1 MNFDKKWKDLNIGMC
16 ILLFMTLKA
25 NTIYCGDNLAVLQG
39 FEDNSVDLCYIDP
52 PFFTSKQYEVIWK
65 DGAEIRS
72 FDDRWVKMAEGRYT
86 KDINV
91 YLNFMEPRLRE
102 IHRVLKPTGSFYLH
116 CDWHADAYLRVL
128 CDTIFDKE
136 PNSVIQWQRHTGKS
150 NATKSFTVLTDTI
163 LLYTKTDK
171 FSFNPMYV
179 DIEDENTLKM
189 YKFSNDKGKYRIGNI
204 IRGAG
209 SAEKNRTGES
219 RFFSDVNKTVTL
231 DGQHSWTWT
240 QERINEYLKERSFYW
255 SSTGFPNYKIYYKG
269 MPCSNIWLNMY
280 MGNTS
285 KERLGYPTQ
294 KPEALLER
302 IIKASSN
309 EGDVVLDAFAGCGT
323 TLAVAKRLNRQF
335 VGIDVS
341 ADACH
346 VLAQRVGYP
355 IADIIGMAFTAEE
368 VAALT
373 GYQFQNAVIRLLDPS
388 SNTIKVNNRGADG
401 GIDGSYFDLLISV
414 KKFKAG
420 RKDLDEFVA
429 TLYRNKKNEGMF
441 IALEYTSDF
450 TKEVARLGREQK
462 ISIYPFTLAE
472 IIAEKHKS
480 LTRKEDKAH
489 GKL

>member
-1 MNFDKKWKDLNIGMC
+1 MERFKYWNVY
-16 ILLFMTLKA
+16 ILIMTLKA

-102 IHRVLKPTGSFYLH
+102 IHRVLKQTGSFYLH

-128 CDTIFDKE
+128 CDGIFGYENFRNGITWRRCHPK
-136 PNSVIQWQRHTGKS
+136 G
-150 NATKSFTVLTDTI
+150 NAKGMANNTDTI
-163 LLYTKTDK
+163 FYYTKSDAFCFKTIY
-171 FSFNPMYV
+171 SEYS
-179 DIEDENTLKM
+179 EATLKM
-189 YKFSNDKGKYRIGNI
+189 YQFDDKDCKGKYRAVAINAPGGSGYKYDLGLGEKCPESGYRWTETTMRQKISDGLVMIKSGNVPTQK
-204 IRGAG
+204 RYL
-209 SAEKNRTGES
+209 SES
-219 RFFSDVNKTVTL
+219 KGVPL
-231 DGQHSWTWT
+231 DNLWDNIENVVG
-240 QERINEYLKERSFYW
+240 NES
-255 SSTGFPNYKIYYKG
+255 
-269 MPCSNIWLNMY
+269 
-280 MGNTS
+280 
-285 KERLGYPTQ
+285 LGYPTQ

-309 EGDVVLDAFAGCGT
+309 EGDVVLDCFAGCGT
-323 TLAVAKRLNRQF
+323 TLAVAQRLKRQF

-341 ADACH
+341 TDSCH
-346 VLAQRVGYP
+346 VLAKRIGYP
-355 IADIIGMAFTAEE
+355 IADIVGMPFTAEE
-368 VAALT
+368 IATLT
-373 GYQFQNAVIRLLDPS
+373 GYQFQNAVIRMLDPS

-414 KKFKAG
+414 KKYKAG

-429 TLYRNKKNEGMF
+429 TMYRNKKNEGVF
-441 IALEYTSDF
+441 IALEYSSDF

-462 ISIYPFTLAE
+462 ITVYPFTLAE